1 MAGLPFLFSAMSFRT
16 RLLPV
21 LVLTICAWLAACSAS
36 NRVARQ
42 ARDAAEA
49 ERLYRRANDF
59 VSRVTEGEYS
69 YAYMQFYWKRAQA
82 NVERVLRDY
91 PDTAVGRRL
100 RAGELK
106 LGPFEL
112 GYFRDRVLP
121 WLEVKRLG
129 AFDAVNCAIF
139 LYNLDE
145 NRWDAARLAAF
156 SRIIEVLARQQ
167 RWSEALIFPILD
179 RYRPLLLGTVFRVAA
194 RFNQKKVVDQLLTN
208 STPAEKAVLYPI
220 QGEELAIRGVPRADI
235 AAFLDQHPQ
244 DGVKLAVLW
253 GMVQR
258 EVKIQR
264 TAALRLPLKDVFL
277 QDGAIENPT
286 VRDDVDVVAHQFF
299 PAGNLEASRQLAE
312 YRAALGDLTAARRI
326 AAAAGLADLTG
337 VHLAYLEYLAAF
349 ERYDELAPY
358 AAQPGLAPDE
368 QRACRLKVVELLAQ
382 AGRLDAAQRGLQDY
396 LRTYAAG
403 DDPAAVARADAAEL
417 QWFRGRIRA
426 GDENLLEV
434 RARTFA
440 DLPIKDPCV
449 MVQAIMEWS
458 LSPNRSQR
466 GASPWDAVVV
476 KYKAGFVNLPPP
488 KSRDVQRAAAELP
501 PY

>member
-1 MAGLPFLFSAMSFRT
+1 MSFRT
-16 RLLPV
+16 RLLPA
-21 LVLTICAWLAACSAS
+21 LILSICAWLAACSAS
-36 NRVARQ
+36 DHAARQ

-49 ERLYRRANDF
+49 DRLYQRANDY

-91 PDTAVGRRL
+91 PDTPVGRRL
-100 RAGELK
+100 KAGELK

-112 GYFRDRVLP
+112 AYFRDRVLP

-145 NRWDAARLAAF
+145 NRWDATRLAAF

-179 RYRPLLLGTVFRVAA
+179 EYRPLLLGTVFRVAA
-194 RFNQKKVVDQLLTN
+194 RFNQTKVVNDMLN
-208 STPAEKAVLYPI
+208 AATPAERTVLYPLL
-220 QGEELAIRGVPRADI
+220 GEAIAVRGVPRTDI
-235 AAFLDQHPQ
+235 AAFLDEHPQ
-244 DGVKLAVLW
+244 DVVKLAVLR

-258 EVKIQR
+258 EIKIQR
-264 TAALRLPLKDVFL
+264 AAALRLPLKDVFL

-299 PAGNLEASRQLAE
+299 PNGNLEASRQLAE

-326 AAAAGLADLTG
+326 AAAAGLTDLTG
-337 VHLAYLEYLAAF
+337 VHVAYLDYLAAF
-349 ERYDELAPY
+349 ERFDELAPY
-358 AAQPGLAPDE
+358 SAQPGLSPDE
-368 QRACRLKVVELLAQ
+368 QNACRLKVVELLAK
-382 AGRLDAAQRGLQDY
+382 AGRLDAAQRALQDY

-403 DDPAAVARADAAEL
+403 DDPAAVARADTAEL
-417 QWFRGRIRA
+417 QWFRGRIQA

-434 RARTFA
+434 RANTFA
-440 DLPIKDPCV
+440 DLSIKDPCV

-476 KYKAGFVNLPPP
+476 KYKAGFTNLPPP